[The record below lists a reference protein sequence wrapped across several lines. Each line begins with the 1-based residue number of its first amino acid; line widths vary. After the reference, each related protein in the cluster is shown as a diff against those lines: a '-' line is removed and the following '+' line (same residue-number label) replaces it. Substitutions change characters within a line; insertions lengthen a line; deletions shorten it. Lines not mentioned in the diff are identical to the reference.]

1 MKTAA
6 NRRFSWKSA
15 AETSRRS
22 VHRWTQVSP
31 DALETRAT
39 GAASR
44 RGLRQIVGGTLGL
57 TRTRGPLSQ
66 GPAAHT
72 DLFRIDE
79 LDRVVEEI
87 VVRWKGTEGLHRQ
100 FAGATG
106 ARVLEQDP
114 EDVPD
119 LCQRSLVSALLCVGL
134 GGVSSPLAFEACSIR
149 HGRAQARSSTR
160 LRASWKTVQAKPA
173 AYAPVPWSRI
183 SATRSRFHSGLA

>member
-1 MKTAA
+1 MR
-6 NRRFSWKSA
+6 NSRKSA
-15 AETSRRS
+15 VFLLGRAPGNIHALGPPDGLRWPQMPWKRERR
-22 VHRWTQVSP
+22 
-31 DALETRAT
+31 

-87 VVRWKGTEGLHRQ
+87 VVRWKGAEGLHRQ

-134 GGVSSPLAFEACSIR
+134 GGVSSPLASEPCSIR

-160 LRASWKTVQAKPA
+160 LRASWKTVQ
-173 AYAPVPWSRI
+173 S
-183 SATRSRFHSGLA
+183 